1 MESIGLV
8 SIITAAY
15 NAGKTIDTTI
25 RSVLAQTYGDFEL
38 IVINDC
44 SKDDTADRV
53 HSYSDSRI
61 VLLENEHNMGVSA
74 TRHRGAVSARGDW
87 IAVLDSDDAWE
98 PDKLEKQAALAA
110 KTGAELLYTGSAFMT
125 ADGTRLS
132 SILEVPETV
141 TYKKLLKQ
149 NILSNS
155 SSLVK
160 KELFLQNEVQDDTIH
175 EDYACWL
182 KILKTGR
189 TAYGVNEPLLI
200 YRLSDSSKSG
210 NKLRSAAMNWR
221 TYRAAGLNII
231 SAGFNMV
238 CYTVNGLTKYSRLN
252 KEKGQLGK

>member
-1 MESIGLV
+1 MESIGLI
-8 SIITAAY
+8 SIIMAAY
-15 NAGKTIDTTI
+15 NAGNTIDTAI
-25 RSVLAQTYGDFEL
+25 KSVLAQTYGSFEL

-53 HSYSDSRI
+53 RAYSDSRI

-74 TRHRGAVSARGDW
+74 TRHRGVTAAKGGW

-98 PDKLEKQAALAA
+98 PDKLEKQVTLAA
-110 KTGAELLYTGSAFMT
+110 RTGAELLYTGSAFMT

-132 SILEVPETV
+132 SVLEVPETV
-141 TYKKLLKQ
+141 TYKNLLKQ

-182 KILKTGR
+182 KILKSGR

-221 TYRAAGLNII
+221 TYRAAGLNIF

-238 CYTVNGLTKYSRLN
+238 CYTVNGLLKYGRLN
-252 KEKGQLGK
+252 KEKGQLEK